1 MSRYLVTATVT
12 YELDDINNPAEA
24 LDVFV
29 TAVTADPTMDGVTLT
44 GVQDVFATLMN
55 DDGTPPHDPTISEW
69 EEVNPFTRMGEEN

>member
-1 MSRYLVTATVT
+1 MTRYLVTATVT

-44 GVQDVFATLMN
+44 GVKDASVTHLG
-55 DDGTPPHDPTISEW
+55 DDTPDTDDSTDTI
-69 EEVNPFTRMGEEN
+69 NPFGSALEGEPA

>member
-12 YELDDINNPAEA
+12 YELDDVNNPAEA

-44 GVQDVFATLMN
+44 GVRDASVTHLATDTPDT
-55 DDGTPPHDPTISEW
+55 DDSMDTA
-69 EEVNPFTRMGEEN
+69 NPFGSALEGEPA

>member
-12 YELDDINNPAEA
+12 YELDDVNNPAEA

-44 GVQDVFATLMN
+44 GVRDASVTHLTTDTPDT
-55 DDGTPPHDPTISEW
+55 DDSMDTS
-69 EEVNPFTRMGEEN
+69 NPFTRMGEEN